1 MPTGTPINPD
11 RLDWTG
17 DNPGIMLK
25 EQDEGPWSALALF
38 FRIAWSP
45 HGRGTA
51 LVLYEQPDV
60 GIATPA
66 VNNVVIGD
74 NEPLTRYLMSDFVGK
89 FGVFGEV
96 AAFKGMRHLPLTH
109 SATTGDPCGN
119 RVTET
124 VASGSLCVELVWEG
138 LGRPTALE
146 LPPELSGTGAHTMF
160 SLLVESRQAAIMV
173 NGRRLPGRPVARE
186 QAGIQT
192 TTAFLYYAESWL
204 RAA

>member
-1 MPTGTPINPD
+1 MPIGIPINPG

-25 EQDEGPWSALALF
+25 EREDGPWSALALF
-38 FRIAWSP
+38 FRVAWSA

-51 LVLYEQPDV
+51 LMLYEQPDS
-60 GIATPA
+60 ATSLPD
-66 VNNVVIGD
+66 VYNVVITD
-74 NEPLTRYLMSDFVGK
+74 NEPMARYLMSDFVGR

-96 AAFKGMRHLPLTH
+96 AAFQAMRYLPLTH
-109 SATTGDPCGN
+109 ATTTGDPCGN

-124 VASGSLCVELVWEG
+124 VCSDNLAIELVWEV
-138 LGRPTALE
+138 LGKPTALE
-146 LPPELSGTGAHTMF
+146 LPPEQSGTGVHTMF
-160 SLLVESRQAAIMV
+160 SLLVESREAAILV
-173 NGRRLPGRPVARE
+173 NGRKLPGKPVPRE

-204 RAA
+204 RA